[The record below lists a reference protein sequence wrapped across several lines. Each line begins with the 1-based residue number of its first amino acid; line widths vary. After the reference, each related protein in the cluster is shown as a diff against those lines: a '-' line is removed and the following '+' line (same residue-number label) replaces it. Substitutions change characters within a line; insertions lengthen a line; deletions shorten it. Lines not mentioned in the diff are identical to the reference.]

1 MFHSTIRLDLSF
13 DQSAAAFVSALI
25 QCGIV
30 FTGRQEGN
38 ELILTL
44 TGGY

>member
-1 MFHSTIRLDLSF
+1 MFHSTIRLDLSHNE
-13 DQSAAAFVSALI
+13 SAAAFVSALMH
-25 QCGIV
+25 CGIV

-44 TGGY
+44 TGY